1 MFNRKSSAALVCRG
15 ALSFLF
21 GCLSILPA
29 LSAAETKPKIHLV
42 APEFD
47 FGSVVE
53 GVKVKHVFSVQN
65 VGDAPLQI
73 QRLVPSCG
81 CTASTA
87 SADHVDAG
95 KGAEVTVE
103 FDTSGFAGDK
113 VKAVRL
119 YTNDTERPVTMLT
132 LRGSIEPLIT
142 VTPDRIALG
151 EVAQGSQIER
161 QIEVRVQEGSGLHVG
176 KLQSFSSALSLSGEE
191 GAKGLKK
198 ATVRFAADVPLGEF
212 RDRIVVSIDGKSPRS
227 VNIPV
232 FAVVTGDLKLTP
244 PAVSF
249 GLLEG
254 STELVR
260 TVRLQSRGSSPLVL
274 PELRSSNPAIRAS
287 VKPVHEGREFE
298 IEVLVNP
305 KELQK
310 DLKAVL
316 EIVAPGAKER
326 RVSLSVFGVLPP
338 KV

>member
-1 MFNRKSSAALVCRG
+1 MFNRKSSLALVLCSATFVLVAALLVAPC
-15 ALSFLF
+15 S
-21 GCLSILPA
+21 
-29 LSAAETKPKIHLV
+29 SAAETTPKIHLV

-53 GVKVKHVFSVQN
+53 GEKVKHVFSVQN

-87 SADHVDAG
+87 SSDHVDAG
-95 KGAEVTVE
+95 KSAEVTVE
-103 FDTSGFAGDK
+103 FDTAGFSGDK

-119 YTNDTERPVTMLT
+119 YTNDAERPVTMLS
-132 LRGSIEPLIT
+132 LRGNVTPIVT

-151 EVAQGSQIER
+151 EVAQGSQLER
-161 QIEVRVQEGSGLHVG
+161 QIEVRVQQGNGLQVG
-176 KLQSFSSALSLSGEE
+176 KIQTFSPALSLSGEE
-191 GAKGLKK
+191 TSKGLKK
-198 ATVRFAADVPLGEF
+198 ATVRFVADVPLGEF
-212 RDRIVVSIDGKSPRS
+212 RDRIVVSIDGKSSRS

-244 PAVSF
+244 PVVSF
-249 GLLEG
+249 GLLDG
-254 STELVR
+254 NAELVR
-260 TVRLQSRGSSPLVL
+260 TVRLQNRGAALL
-274 PELRSSNPAIRAS
+274 GAPELRSSHPAVRAT
-287 VKPVHEGREFE
+287 VKPAHEGKDFE
-298 IEVLVNP
+298 IEVRVNP

-310 DLKAVL
+310 DLKTAV
-316 EIVAPGAKER
+316 EIVVPGAKER